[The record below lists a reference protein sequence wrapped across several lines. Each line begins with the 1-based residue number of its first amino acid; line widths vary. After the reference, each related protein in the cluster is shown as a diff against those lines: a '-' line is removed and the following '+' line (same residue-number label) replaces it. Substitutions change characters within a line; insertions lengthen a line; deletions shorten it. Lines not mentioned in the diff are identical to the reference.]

1 MKRRAVKFL
10 VLLWL
15 GWYLSGPI
23 AETIDFWD
31 PPTEEMHDV
40 LRNAA
45 GTVVLIAAAVCIG
58 IALLRKARERFR
70 GLAGVLSEILSPGA
84 LSDPFCP
91 PLVLPLPTHSP
102 PLPLRI

>member
-15 GWYLSGPI
+15 GWYLSGPV

-31 PPTEEMHDV
+31 PPAEEMRDL
-40 LRNAA
+40 LRNAG
-45 GTVVLIAAAVCIG
+45 GTAVLVAAVVCIG
-58 IALLRKARERFR
+58 IVLLRKLRESLGHLGQAFR
-70 GLAGVLSEILSPGA
+70 QHFLSLTFMTSVCVRLTAPTA
-84 LSDPFCP
+84 
-91 PLVLPLPTHSP
+91 THSP

>member
-1 MKRRAVKFL
+1 MLRIL

-15 GWYLSGPI
+15 GWYLSGPV

-45 GTVVLIAAAVCIG
+45 GTAVLVAAAVCIG
-58 IALLRKARERFR
+58 IVLLRKLREGFEYLAQAFR
-70 GLAGVLSEILSPGA
+70 QHS
-84 LSDPFCP
+84 
-91 PLVLPLPTHSP
+91 LPLTSTTPVYLPLTAPFATHSP